1 MKNALIALALLT
13 GLTASPSN
21 AKSETT
27 GDIDSLQGGW
37 QLTSVNGQDYQSEH
51 PLNFTIQGSQMM
63 GSDGCNRM
71 NGQYQIKNNNLS
83 SRLATTRKMCMS
95 AEVMELAASFHRL
108 SQSAEISFK
117 GQTLILASNETIM
130 TFTPKLENASDSQGH
145 GPDAGTLESVGALVW
160 QGKTDQAIREVFW
173 MASKSGGHDIPL
185 QQIKM
190 SDDSKEYLTNEHAY
204 MTLSGVLFSAVQRK
218 KPDLTQEKWQRLW
231 QNAPHQGTLQ
241 NWAGFVNSFPKQ

>member
-117 GQTLILASNETIM
+117 GQTLILSSNETIM

-145 GPDAGTLESVGALVW
+145 GPDAGT
-160 QGKTDQAIREVFW
+160 
-173 MASKSGGHDIPL
+173 P
-185 QQIKM
+185 
-190 SDDSKEYLTNEHAY
+190 
-204 MTLSGVLFSAVQRK
+204 
-218 KPDLTQEKWQRLW
+218 
-231 QNAPHQGTLQ
+231 
-241 NWAGFVNSFPKQ
+241 